1 MGPLHAPVVKQDFK
15 ILQTKFNI
23 EMYLRTSWRTSQPIF
38 KLENVIGK
46 FETNLGLARWRV
58 TWMDW
63 SSCNISNPTMT
74 AGLDFKSAQFD
85 QVQGEAEDWMKMQG
99 LEI

>member
-1 MGPLHAPVVKQDFK
+1 
-15 ILQTKFNI
+15 
-23 EMYLRTSWRTSQPIF
+23 
-38 KLENVIGK
+38 
-46 FETNLGLARWRV
+46 
-58 TWMDW
+58 MDW